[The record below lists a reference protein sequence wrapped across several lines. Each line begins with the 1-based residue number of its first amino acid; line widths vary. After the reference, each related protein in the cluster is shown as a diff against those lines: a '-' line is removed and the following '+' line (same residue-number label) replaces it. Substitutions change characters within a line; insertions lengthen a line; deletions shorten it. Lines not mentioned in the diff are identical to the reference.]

1 MAAPSVPALGR
12 AGLATDRY
20 GAPMAAVAGVEARV
34 EAEAEAGPPT
44 VLAPTAPDGTNDA
57 TPGGTGTSDA
67 VAGDTDEGTLAR
79 LKASIEERHAT
90 LTAELAQAKQT
101 LTLTLTLTLAL
112 ILTLTLIVPLP

>member
-1 MAAPSVPALGR
+1 MVAAPSVPALGR

-44 VLAPTAPDGTNDA
+44 VLAPTAPDGTSDA

-67 VAGDTDEGTLAR
+67 AAGDMGTLAR

-90 LTAELAQAKQT
+90 LTAELAQAKLT

-112 ILTLTLIVPLP
+112 ILTLTLTVPLP